1 MNDRMLGLRV
11 FLLATLRLLSEG
23 KSIPFS
29 FIENNIEKGIASE
42 LYQKY
47 KKEYK
52 ECGVD
57 MSSLSDVDK
66 YYQKYNGDIYGD
78 GGKYACSSGNGLQLV
93 IALALNEL

>member
-1 MNDRMLGLRV
+1 MSDRILGLRV

-23 KSIPFS
+23 KSVPFS
-29 FIENNIEKGIASE
+29 FIENNIENGIASE
-42 LYQKY
+42 LYRKY
-47 KKEYK
+47 ENEYK
-52 ECGVD
+52 ECGID
-57 MSSLSDVDK
+57 LSFLSDVDE

>member
-1 MNDRMLGLRV
+1 MNNRVLGLRV

-23 KSIPFS
+23 KNVPFS
-29 FIENNIEKGIASE
+29 FIESNIEKGIASE

-47 KKEYK
+47 KSEYK
-52 ECGVD
+52 ECGID
-57 MSSLSDVDK
+57 LPSLSDVDE
-66 YYQKYNGDIYGD
+66 YYKKYNGVIYGD